1 MAFGNAAAERAAI
14 ESMYE
19 DVATVKRNETVR
31 GANNISE
38 YKRSIVYDN
47 VICGISYTTADKSDQ
62 TDVQN
67 NIDVEATLFIS
78 PELDIRPGD
87 YITVKRF
94 GRDNPISTLIREYEV
109 IGPPPVYA
117 THQEVRL
124 KAGDLA

>member
-1 MAFGNAAAERAAI
+1 MAYGNAAAERAAI
-14 ESMYE
+14 ESTYE
-19 DVATVKRNETVR
+19 DVATVERNETVR
-31 GANNISE
+31 GAGSISE
-38 YKRSIVYDN
+38 YKRVTVYEG
-47 VICGISYTTADKSDQ
+47 VVCGISYASADKSDQ
-62 TDVQN
+62 TDVQH

-109 IGPPPVYA
+109 IGLSPIYA

-124 KAGDLA
+124 KAGGLA